1 MGLHLHDKLPT
12 LLKTKAYKRKFSPI
26 FARVEGDEYYRFGDK
41 LRLQLKLKVALLF
54 ATIASDRVKSKTGG
68 QEKAQAE
75 YDLIVKARDLLS
87 KHYRAL
93 AKVLCFEPLVLCAET
108 QLSMTMRTDVSTRG
122 TTNNRQRRLCVV
134 YRREG
139 WGQVSRHSSRLIRIR
154 LVFSDRAGTRS
165 GAPDSLERL
174 QIGKAHQ
181 LAVR

>member
-1 MGLHLHDKLPT
+1 MT
-12 LLKTKAYKRKFSPI
+12 TFSPI
-26 FARVEGDEYYRFGDK
+26 FARVEGDEYFRFGDK
-41 LRLQLKLKVALLF
+41 LRLQLKLKVALRL
-54 ATIASDRVKSKTGG
+54 ACDRVKSKTGG

-122 TTNNRQRRLCVV
+122 TTNNRQRGLCVV

-139 WGQVSRHSSRLIRIR
+139 WGHVSRHSSRLIRIR